1 MIANSIN
8 YKVVIEY
15 DGTNYEGVQA
25 QKETENTIYTKVEKA
40 LKRLLSGELLEL
52 NFCGRTDAGV
62 HAFGQVL
69 NVKTTKKFPENKLAL
84 GINYYLR
91 GEGIV
96 ALSSNVIE
104 DNFHARYSCKERFY
118 VYKILN
124 RSIKS
129 PIFENRAWFIPYK
142 LDCELMQK
150 GAKLFIGTYDFS
162 YFRSV
167 DCYAKTPIKTIN
179 SLSLNVN
186 GEFIEIEISA
196 ESFLYKMVRRIVGTL
211 VELGRGGI
219 TEADVNLMLA
229 NKYSKNVQ
237 SAPSHGLY
245 FKKSLY

>member
-8 YKVVIEY
+8 YKLVIEY

-91 GEGIV
+91 GERIV
-96 ALSSNVIE
+96 ALSSDVIE

-129 PIFENRAWFIPYK
+129 PIFENRAWLIPYK

-179 SLSLNVN
+179 NLSLKVD

-219 TEADVNLMLA
+219 TEADINLMLA
-229 NKYSKNVQ
+229 NKCSKNIQ

>member
-1 MIANSIN
+1 MIENSIN

-40 LKRLLSGELLEL
+40 LKKLLSGELLEL

-124 RSIKS
+124 RAIKS
-129 PIFENRAWFIPYK
+129 PIFENRAWLIPYK
-142 LDCELMQK
+142 LDFDLMQK
-150 GAKLFIGTYDFS
+150 GAQLFIGTYNFS

-167 DCYAKTPIKTIN
+167 DCYAKTPIKTVN
-179 SLSLNVN
+179 NLSLKVN

-211 VELGRGGI
+211 VELGRGEI
-219 TEADVNLMLA
+219 SEADINLMLE
-229 NKYSKNVQ
+229 NKYSKNIQ